1 MSSFLDCSLCILRQ
15 SLEAA
20 RFSTNDESTQSKIV
34 EASMK
39 ILLEHGLDAPA
50 PFTGT
55 LVHRAVRDIT
65 GDPDP
70 YLAEKKRFNALALE
84 RLDDVREWLES
95 AKDKR
100 ETILKLAI
108 AGNSIDFALEN
119 ITPEKIDAA
128 IRGAV
133 DAPLVGSA
141 KEFFDAAQNARSILY
156 LTDNAG
162 EIVYDKLLVETLVND
177 LGKSVVVATRGEP
190 ILNDALLDD
199 AREIGLD
206 SVARVIDN
214 GGDGLGTIFD
224 LTSQEF
230 QREFV
235 NADLVVAK
243 GLANFESL
251 TAPGQKLLPKKIAF
265 LFKAKCRFIAES
277 VGAKLGDLIVRIQ

>member
-39 ILLEHGLDAPA
+39 ILLEPGLDAPA

-251 TAPGQKLLPKKIAF
+251 AAPGQKLLPKKIAF